1 MANRERGE
9 VAVTVGEESYTLR
22 PDFNAVCELEQL
34 TGQSYEAV
42 IKQCFEGR
50 LSGLRACVWCLLQRY
65 HAASIKTLSDAGDW
79 IERAGGVEQV
89 LSFVNQVLEANDEPS
104 AGGPA
109 TANPRRARVA
119 GIGGRSSSRRVKS
132 A

>member
-1 MANRERGE
+1 MI
-9 VAVTVGEESYTLR
+9 GEESYTLR

-50 LSGLRACVWCLLQRY
+50 LSGLRACLWCLLQR
-65 HAASIKTLSDAGDW
+65 HHSAQIKSLADAGDW
-79 IERAGGVEQV
+79 IETAGGVERV
-89 LSFVNQVLEANDEPS
+89 LGFVNQVLEANEEPS
-104 AGGPA
+104 AGGPKS
-109 TANPRRARVA
+109 ANPPKARAVGTGA
-119 GIGGRSSSRRVKS
+119 RSSSRRVKS

>member
-9 VAVTVGEESYTLR
+9 IAVEVGGASYTLR

-50 LSGLRACVWCLLQRY
+50 LSGLRACLWCLLQR
-65 HAASIKTLSDAGDW
+65 HHSAQIKSLADAGDW
-79 IERAGGVEQV
+79 IESAGGVEKV
-89 LSFVNQVLEANDEPS
+89 LSFVNQVLEANEEPS
-104 AGGPA
+104 VGGPTA
-109 TANPRRARVA
+109 ANPPKARAGTGA
-119 GIGGRSSSRRVKS
+119 RSSSRRVKS